1 MENTI
6 SVVVVDDHHVTRAG
20 IVNLIERDPRVRVVA
35 QGTAGNHILPLV
47 EEHQPDI
54 LITDLQMPAHEDKPK
69 GPLFDSIATLQKIIR
84 KHPDT
89 SVIVLTQYDDIQTIQ
104 SLAEIGVKGY
114 MLKTDDFTQILD
126 RAVEMIHLGATY
138 FSPEVGEV
146 IFSAPRL
153 VGGENIT
160 GRQLDVL
167 RAVIRRPGASREEIA
182 ESLHISKST
191 LQKHITALF
200 SALEVPNMA
209 ACIVKALRMRLVD
222 PAEII
227 GSDVEE

>member
-20 IVNLIERDPRVRVVA
+20 IVNLIERDPRVHVVA

-104 SLAEIGVKGY
+104 SLAE
-114 MLKTDDFTQILD
+114 
-126 RAVEMIHLGATY
+126 
-138 FSPEVGEV
+138 
-146 IFSAPRL
+146 
-153 VGGENIT
+153 
-160 GRQLDVL
+160 
-167 RAVIRRPGASREEIA
+167 
-182 ESLHISKST
+182 
-191 LQKHITALF
+191 
-200 SALEVPNMA
+200 
-209 ACIVKALRMRLVD
+209 
-222 PAEII
+222 
-227 GSDVEE
+227 